1 MKTDIMTD
9 IMIILVVAATL
20 MSINWILID
29 QEKPTTTQSLHL
41 VEVLKVV
48 NIDTWLPW
56 DITEDD
62 TIYINIVNAN
72 EYPEQAELIKSTIL
86 SNKTITFDK
95 RLLNP
100 ESEGTITYYLGW
112 AGALEKASKFSTDLY
127 IPKNIKI
134 ITTSNGAGD
143 IIIRIE
149 ERSHYDGK
157 SAGITERT
165 PDQGKNKI
173 IKAVITVYD
182 INDISDNSLQG
193 IMRHELGHAF
203 GLAHSNDPDDLMY
216 TTLGRLPFISTCDAN
231 AITMLYNGLKEGTVL
246 CVK

>member
-9 IMIILVVAATL
+9 IMIILVVATTL

-29 QEKPTTTQSLHL
+29 QEEKTATQSLHL

-48 NIDTWLPW
+48 NIETWLPW
-56 DITEDD
+56 NITEDD

-72 EYPEQAELIKSTIL
+72 EYPEEAELIKATIL

-112 AGALEKASKFSTDLY
+112 AGALEKASKFSTELY

-134 ITTSNGAGD
+134 ISTSNGAGD

-165 PDQGKNKI
+165 PDQGKKQDYKSSN
-173 IKAVITVYD
+173 Y
-182 INDISDNSLQG
+182 SL
-193 IMRHELGHAF
+193 
-203 GLAHSNDPDDLMY
+203 
-216 TTLGRLPFISTCDAN
+216 
-231 AITMLYNGLKEGTVL
+231 
-246 CVK
+246 